1 MTPDMHPFGAHR
13 TAPGKPQRAS
23 RGFTLVEVMVALAVV
38 AIALAAGT
46 RATGSLTRM
55 SERQS
60 DQLLAELCAENELAQ
75 VRLSSQMPGVGTRTS
90 VCEQAGHQL
99 SVAIEVLPT
108 PNPLFRRVDV
118 RVQTQPQGEGNQAAV
133 YTLLQVST
141 VVGRY

>member
-1 MTPDMHPFGAHR
+1 MNPDTHPLGVIS
-13 TAPGKPQRAS
+13 TASGKSQQAS

-90 VCEQAGHQL
+90 VCEQAGQQL
-99 SVAIEVLPT
+99 NVAVEVLPT

-118 RVQTQPQGEGNQAAV
+118 RVQTQPQGESNQAAV